1 MAERA
6 EDQVLDLVDDAR
18 LVLLGEA
25 THGTH
30 EFYAERA
37 AITRRLIAERGF
49 AAVAVEAD
57 WPDAHRVN
65 CFVRGVGEDADAD
78 AALGDFRRFPRWMWR
93 NTVVRDFA
101 GWLHE
106 HNAARPP
113 EQRAGFYGLDLYSLH
128 ASMDAVLRF
137 LARTDPEAARRA
149 RERYACLDHAGS
161 GDGQAYGAA
170 VSYGGAQSCEDEVV
184 EQLLDTRRTAAE
196 IAATDGRL
204 AEDAAFFAEQNARLV
219 RNAERYYR
227 AMFRGREKSWN
238 LRDRHM
244 ADTLDALCS
253 HLRRDGRPARI
264 VVWAHNSH
272 LGDARATEM
281 SRRGELNLG
290 QLVRERHGDGAFSLG
305 FTTATGNVTA
315 ASDWNGPGERKRVRR
330 PLPGSAE
337 ALLHATGRAR
347 VVVDLAGDGD
357 LARRLREPLLERAI
371 GVIYRPETE
380 RWSHYFEARVADQF
394 DALVHVDETRALES
408 LEPDPGWVPEG
419 EAPET
424 YPSAF

>member
-1 MAERA
+1 VAERA
-6 EDQVLDLVDDAR
+6 EDELLDLVGDAR

-65 CFVRGVGEDADAD
+65 RIVRGVGEDADAD
-78 AALGDFRRFPRWMWR
+78 SALGEFRRFPRWMWR

-101 GWLHE
+101 GWLRE
-106 HNAARPP
+106 HNAARRA
-113 EQRAGFYGLDLYSLH
+113 ERRAGFYGLDLYSLH
-128 ASMDAVLRF
+128 ASIEAVLQF
-137 LARTDPEAARRA
+137 LERTDPDAARRA
-149 RERYACLDHAGS
+149 RERYSCFDHAGA

-170 VSYGGAQSCEDEVV
+170 VSYGRSESCEDDVV
-184 EQLLDTRRTAAE
+184 EQLLDVRRTAAE
-196 IAATDGRL
+196 IAAGDGRL
-204 AEDAAFFAEQNARLV
+204 AEDDAFFAEQNARLV

-227 AMFRGREKSWN
+227 AMFRGREESWN
-238 LRDRHM
+238 LRDHHM
-244 ADTLDALCS
+244 ADTLDALCT
-253 HLRRDGRPARI
+253 HLHADGRPAGI

-290 QLVRERHGDGAFSLG
+290 QLVRERHGDAAFSLG
-305 FTTATGNVTA
+305 FTTAAGTVTA
-315 ASDWNGPGERKRVRR
+315 ASDWDGPGERKRVRP
-330 PLPGSAE
+330 PLPGSVE
-337 ALLHATGRAR
+337 ALLHDTGRAR
-347 VVVDLAGDGD
+347 VVVDLAGDGA
-357 LARRLREPLLERAI
+357 LTRQLREPLLERAI

-380 RWSHYFEARVADQF
+380 RWSHYFEARVGDQF
-394 DALVHVDETRALES
+394 DALVHIDETRALEP
-408 LEPDPGWVPEG
+408 LEPDAGWVPAG

-424 YPSAF
+424 YPTAL